1 MKFSILNRQIVYFD
15 QSHATLQNLKDAR
28 LPISRQSEKLSD
40 SLHTSAD
47 VA

>member
-28 LPISRQSEKLSD
+28 LPISRG
-40 SLHTSAD
+40 SLKNCQIRYIHQLT
-47 VA
+47 